1 MALHVFVIKETELED
16 PQDLRARSRKF
27 LNLTNERKNMSTK
40 TLRKRIALVAVAAL
54 GAGVLSVAPANA
66 TALANTAF
74 TTEAASNP
82 IVCSIDATSAGAEA
96 IVLPLGVDFVLSGT
110 AANMQNSDVYTISM
124 PGTTIQSFAAQGVS
138 GRTDVVSA
146 DRSSISSTAGASA
159 TPAHPTSVTFRAA
172 TAGDY
177 VLTVSEKDGG
187 GASADIEA
195 ISVSWVATCANNV
208 YSAADSLIQVRDDN
222 SAAGTTT
229 STDEPTG
236 LIRSN
241 GETAYIAL
249 ATEDAYGVALSG
261 AGSLV
266 ASATNG
272 AVINWD
278 SAPTVQT
285 SNAYLA
291 TRGASGTEL
300 YVTQGAANKDKPLT
314 TTVTITLDGKVIG
327 TKTISFRGA
336 AAKIVVSDVTVG
348 KTGDSSTGR
357 GYWAAVVQDSAGNNL
372 LSATVEDDATANAA
386 SNAGLVATVAV
397 SAVSHTDGT
406 KASTAGTGTF
416 GRYTCVASGTTVLNV
431 KHVTNSITGASIK
444 GSFPV
449 ACGNVLDTWT
459 ISMDKASYAPGEI
472 ATLTVSG
479 KDAKGFAVNS
489 FDDMG
494 TIEYSFGGMTAI
506 TAPTTTDSF
515 DSALGAKTYKFSVG
529 TSEGAFVGTFKIA
542 GATDTAAK
550 TVQYKVAGSA
560 GVTNADVLKAIVSL
574 IASINKQIA
583 ALQKALLRR

>member
-1 MALHVFVIKETELED
+1 
-16 PQDLRARSRKF
+16 
-27 LNLTNERKNMSTK
+27 MSTK

-66 TALANTAF
+66 TALANTEYDTL
-74 TTEAASNP
+74 TTTVNP
-82 IVCSIDATSAGAEA
+82 VFCSVDNGTAGSEA
-96 IVLPLGVDFVLSGT
+96 IVLPLGVDFVLSGGG
-110 AANMQNSDVYTISM
+110 ANMEVNDTYKFSM
-124 PGTTIQSFAAQGVS
+124 PGTTIVGITTANVTN
-138 GRTDVVSA
+138 RTDVFSA
-146 DRSSISSTAGASA
+146 DRSSVSSTNATSAAASI
-159 TPAHPTSVTFRAA
+159 TTLTFRAA

-177 VLTVSEKDGG
+177 VLTISEQDVSTT
-187 GASADIEA
+187 ASFVDREA

-208 YSAADSLIQVRDDN
+208 YSASESLIQVRDDT

-229 STDEPTG
+229 TADEATG

-241 GETAYIAL
+241 AETAYIAL

-266 ASATNG
+266 ATATNG

-278 SAPTVQT
+278 AAPSVQT
-285 SNAYLA
+285 SSAYLA
-291 TRGASGTEL
+291 TRGATTTEL
-300 YVTQGAANKDKPLT
+300 FVTQGTANKDKPLT
-314 TTVTITLDGKVIG
+314 TTVTITLDGAVIG

-336 AAKIVVSDVTVG
+336 ASKIVISDVTVG
-348 KTGDSSTGR
+348 KTGDSSTGK

-372 LSATVEDDATANAA
+372 LSKTVETDGTANAA
-386 SNAGLVATVAV
+386 ANNSGIAAIGT

-416 GRYTCVASGTTVLNV
+416 GRYECAASGATVLYV

-459 ISMDKASYAPGEI
+459 VSMDKASYQPGEI

-489 FDDMG
+489 FDDLG
-494 TIEYSFGGMTAI
+494 TIEYSFGGMTAV

-515 DSALGAKTYKFSVG
+515 DSALGAKSYKFSVL
-529 TSEGAFVGTFKIA
+529 TTEGAFVGTFKIA

-550 TVQYKVAGSA
+550 TVQYKVASA
-560 GVTNADVLKAIVSL
+560 SGAVSMADVLKAIVSL

-583 ALQKALLRR
+583 ALQKALLKK